1 MKQFT
6 IVSNSSSRAPGI
18 YMYIHINKLKYFK
31 ISLFFSEMGKKM
43 IRLKP
48 QRWEKQK
55 SRRFWAGEEKTDPS
69 SVVDESSE
77 CCNDKQWS
85 GT

>member
-1 MKQFT
+1 
-6 IVSNSSSRAPGI
+6 
-18 YMYIHINKLKYFK
+18 
-31 ISLFFSEMGKKM
+31 M

-55 SRRFWAGEEKTDPS
+55 LRRFWAGEEKTDPS